1 MPPLV
6 VPAPTVSDGLI
17 RCNWATT
24 HPLLASYHD
33 NEWGVPLF
41 GDDRLFEML
50 SLDCFQAG
58 LSWLTI
64 LKKREAFLNAF
75 HHFHI
80 STVAAFTDSN
90 VEILMQDAGIVRNR
104 LKIPAV
110 IENAKKAET
119 LREEFGSFTAYIWHF
134 CDGKPVVNHWT
145 DSKQIPA
152 VSPLSDAMSKDMKKR
167 GMQFVG
173 STIVYAFMQ
182 SIGMVND
189 HLVDCHR
196 YGAIKA
202 HP

>member
-1 MPPLV
+1 MPSPV
-6 VPAPTVSDGLI
+6 DPAVVSDGLV

-33 NEWGVPLF
+33 REWGVPLF
-41 GDDRLFEML
+41 EENRLFEML

-64 LKKREAFLNAF
+64 LKKREAFLKAF
-75 HHFHI
+75 NNFCI
-80 STVAAFTDSN
+80 TEVAAFTDRH
-90 VEILMQDAGIVRNR
+90 VTALMADAGIVRNR

-110 IENAKKAET
+110 IGNAQKVMQ
-119 LREEFGSFTAYIWHF
+119 LQQEFGSFSAYIWHF

-145 DSKQIPA
+145 DQKQIPA
-152 VSPLSDAMSKDMKKR
+152 VSSLSDAMSKDMKKR

-173 STIVYAFMQ
+173 STIIYAFLQ

-189 HLVDCHR
+189 HLVSCHR
-196 YGAIKA
+196 YGAIQE
-202 HP
+202 HS